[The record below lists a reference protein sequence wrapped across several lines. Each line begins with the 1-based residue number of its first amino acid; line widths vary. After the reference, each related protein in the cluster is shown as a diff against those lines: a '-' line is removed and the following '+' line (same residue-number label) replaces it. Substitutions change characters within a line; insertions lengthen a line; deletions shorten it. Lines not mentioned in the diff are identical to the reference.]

1 MAVTKLPNAGAIAP
15 LFLLSTAALILAG
28 AIVTPH
34 FPIEEATVEQ
44 IQQAF
49 AQNQLTSKQLV
60 NFYFDQIRSL
70 NPLLRGVLEVN
81 PDALRQA
88 EQADRERA
96 AGGLNPYVEGGNPC
110 GSSSGSAVSVAANM
124 VAVSLGTETDGSILC
139 PADRNSVVGI
149 KPTVGLT
156 SRAGVIPIS
165 PRQDTIG
172 PICRT
177 VSDAVYVLEAIV
189 GYDPRD
195 HEATKEAAGFVP
207 CGGYKQ
213 FLKRDGLRGKRIG
226 VVRSPFLDSVND
238 STVLTA
244 FELHLEVFRRGGATV
259 VDHLEIAEINVILD
273 PFKSGEVPVLMAEF
287 KVGINQ
293 YLEELVESPVRSLA
307 DIIAFNINNPE
318 LENMKEYAQDLLVA
332 AETTNGIGEQEVEA
346 MQLMEN
352 LSREGFE
359 GLMKQHKLDA
369 MVTFGADAAPV
380 LAMGGYPAISVPA
393 GYDGK
398 GSPFGIAFGGLKGT
412 EPKLIEVAYAFEQAT
427 NIRRPPSKL
436 QCEI

>member
-1 MAVTKLPNAGAIAP
+1 MAVTKLPNAGAIAR

-28 AIVTPH
+28 AIATPH
-34 FPIEEATVEQ
+34 FAIEEATVEQ

-96 AGGLNPYVEGGNPC
+96 AGGLLTDLHGIPVLLKDGIGTRDALNTTCGSYALLGSVVARDAGVVERLRRAGAVILGKASQSEWYNVRSFSIPGGWCARSGQAVNPYVEGGNPC

-149 KPTVGLT
+149 KPTVG
-156 SRAGVIPIS
+156 
-165 PRQDTIG
+165 
-172 PICRT
+172 
-177 VSDAVYVLEAIV
+177 
-189 GYDPRD
+189 
-195 HEATKEAAGFVP
+195 
-207 CGGYKQ
+207 
-213 FLKRDGLRGKRIG
+213 
-226 VVRSPFLDSVND
+226 
-238 STVLTA
+238 
-244 FELHLEVFRRGGATV
+244 LEVFRRGGATV

-307 DIIAFNINNPE
+307 DIIAFNINNPV